1 MVREGQRQQNSRY
14 RRDDNEIS
22 AFQSFVAF
30 VLFFLI
36 TVPLTLFI
44 LAIAYLLWEWFSGAG
59 WLLDAWTTLIV
70 FPLGLLVSP
79 VFFYLGWYYEARAKR
94 QHFALEK
101 AMNGYFPTFCRTVYG
116 IMAGITILLAMMGV
130 LGSAFIDSSLI
141 LVTWLVTAFV
151 GIGIISWLFQS
162 AGGSSSTVHQQSI
175 SLLPTGIV
183 FILFSAIWLYVC
195 IAASFDNNQAQL
207 EGGAILFL
215 LFLIPGIVAI
225 RLSSRRSAAIQ
236 PRSGDDDDSAA

>member
-1 MVREGQRQQNSRY
+1 MVRERQDQKSSHGRMQ
-14 RRDDNEIS
+14 EEVS
-22 AFQSFVAF
+22 TFQSFVAF

-36 TVPLTLFI
+36 TVPLTLFV
-44 LAIAYLLWEWFSGAG
+44 LAIAYLLWEWLVGSG
-59 WLLDAWTTLIV
+59 WILDVWTSLIV

-94 QHFALEK
+94 RHFDLDN

-130 LGSAFIDSSLI
+130 LGSAFVDSSLI
-141 LVTWLVTAFV
+141 LATWLVTAFV

-162 AGGSSSTVHQQSI
+162 TDGRSSSVQHQSI

-183 FILFSAIWLYVC
+183 FILFSVIWLYIC
-195 IAASFDNNQAQL
+195 ITASLDNNQAQL
-207 EGGAILFL
+207 EGAAILFL

-225 RLSSRRSAAIQ
+225 RLSSRQRAAVHR
-236 PRSGDDDDSAA
+236 RSGDDDDSAA